1 MKRISL
7 ILLISF
13 CTMVPELQAEMSKE
27 ELHKIEELQK
37 QFELFTACKPIDLF
51 VTDLPP
57 DAKKIN
63 LTEKA
68 IINSMESRLRSARIF
83 NDKSVYKLNV
93 VINVVG
99 DAFSISLGLIKILR
113 DKHFPELVGI
123 ASSWETGVTGTHGG
137 RANFILS
144 SISGLVDEFLVEYF
158 RVNEKACNKTR

>member
-68 IINSMESRLRSARIF
+68 RPIQLRSATSWLRFEFRGSEVFLKRI
-83 NDKSVYKLNV
+83 V
-93 VINVVG
+93 
-99 DAFSISLGLIKILR
+99 
-113 DKHFPELVGI
+113 
-123 ASSWETGVTGTHGG
+123 
-137 RANFILS
+137 
-144 SISGLVDEFLVEYF
+144 
-158 RVNEKACNKTR
+158 KTSMQR